1 MSNVTL
7 KIGGRDYTVACA
19 EGEEGHVRAL
29 GAMIADK
36 VAEMGSSA
44 QGETRQ
50 LLFAALLLA
59 DQDAIVQAIHADFGG
74 RSLHQTRMSDLYA
87 TLETLKYARDH
98 VAEFMKPEK
107 RRVNTPLAL
116 FGARAR
122 VEYQP
127 KEENILAGALLTWLP
142 MLFLLGIF
150 FFFMRQLQAS
160 GGKAMSFGKSKAR
173 LLNESQNKVT
183 FADVAG
189 IDEAKDD
196 LQKDREKLREER
208 KAKRPA

>member
-59 DQDAIVQAIHADFGG
+59 DE
-74 RSLHQTRMSDLYA
+74 LH
-87 TLETLKYARDH
+87 EARG
-98 VAEFMKPEK
+98 K
-107 RRVNTPLAL
+107 
-116 FGARAR
+116 
-122 VEYQP
+122 
-127 KEENILAGALLTWLP
+127 LAGADPDRHAPALELL
-142 MLFLLGIF
+142 
-150 FFFMRQLQAS
+150 A
-160 GGKAMSFGKSKAR
+160 AR
-173 LLNESQNKVT
+173 LENLASTLE
-183 FADVAG
+183 G
-189 IDEAKDD
+189 
-196 LQKDREKLREER
+196 
-208 KAKRPA
+208 